1 MTSIAGPPQGD
12 GDGRADGTRTRR
24 YARQSVPSAWPPV
37 PPRTAI
43 LLRFVRQGLLMLPA
57 VHAALC
63 VRPDPTDPMLDRAM
77 SVRLVSISGR
87 ASAEQSG
94 FRGGRAW
101 RTIARFAG
109 VLARW
114 VTMAASSPVMQAGKG
129 TSVGNRPGRGATG
142 ESASLRRAGGQP
154 RLAAN

>member
-101 RTIARFAG
+101 RTIVRFAG
-109 VLARW
+109 VWGSLGGDGG
-114 VTMAASSPVMQAGKG
+114 QFAGDAG
-129 TSVGNRPGRGATG
+129 RAGDGRGEPAGRTATS
-142 ESASLRRAGGQP
+142 ESASLRPAGF
-154 RLAAN
+154 